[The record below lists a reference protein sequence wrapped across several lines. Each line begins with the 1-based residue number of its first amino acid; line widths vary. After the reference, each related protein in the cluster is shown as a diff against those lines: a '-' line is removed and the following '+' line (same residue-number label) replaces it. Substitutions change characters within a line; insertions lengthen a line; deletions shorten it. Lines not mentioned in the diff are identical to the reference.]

1 MALIRRE
8 ILSLISPN
16 LITDIYKQNVLISIG
31 TLLHSL
37 NTRKTICNRLQ
48 TMAKYE
54 MQDWIYLDA
63 GAVTLL

>member
-54 MQDWIYLDA
+54 MQD
-63 GAVTLL
+63 